1 MLSQKK
7 GILKQKQ
14 DPIDL
19 QEQVKQANKH
29 VRSIELQQLDVDRK
43 HAEAMEHKANAQQIT
58 AQTSRDEFYLK
69 LFPMNLES
77 KMAKKWFV
85 LKAAEVVEKLTMR
98 HKVATYEE
106 CSAQGA

>member
-1 MLSQKK
+1 MSFNSLMLIGSMLRQWSTKQMPSRLL
-7 GILKQKQ
+7 LKQ
-14 DPIDL
+14 
-19 QEQVKQANKH
+19 V
-29 VRSIELQQLDVDRK
+29 
-43 HAEAMEHKANAQQIT
+43 
-58 AQTSRDEFYLK
+58 DEFYLK